1 MMVFD
6 RTSLAFIQK
15 CEEMARNIFTQI
27 GFKVLRS
34 RFEFNK
40 YLYPISI
47 VAFEGPELGFFDSKF
62 YQIGLNK
69 KLIYS
74 AKDSVIRDILRH
86 EIAHYLTFLHYPNF
100 SGPHGSEFK
109 EICQRFG
116 FENDISKA
124 TIDLLSANES
134 KEGDLESERVLDKVQ
149 KLLKLAES
157 SNAHEAELATFK
169 ANELLIKHS
178 LNHIDTKLD
187 ETIYLDRPLVYP
199 RSNSKLVAIYEILT
213 HFLVRP
219 VISHGHK
226 QCSLEICG
234 PKTNVIL
241 ARYVAEFLDRQLE
254 HLWLET
260 KKESGLQG
268 QRAKNSFMLG
278 VASGFHE
285 KMKRSE
291 ETLEPTNK
299 KALTVVKKQ
308 LEVNLN
314 IVYKRLGSTRS
325 THQMDHE
332 ARNAGIE
339 KGKKLSIN
347 KGVES
352 GSTKLTLPWRK
363 S

>member
-1 MMVFD
+1 MMIFD
-6 RTSLAFIQK
+6 QTSLAFIQK
-15 CEEMARNIFTQI
+15 CEEMARAIFTQL
-27 GFKVLRS
+27 GFKVHRS

-40 YLYPISI
+40 YLYPIHI
-47 VAFEGPELGFFDSKF
+47 VVFEGNELGFFDSKF

-69 KLIYS
+69 KLIYT
-74 AKDSVIRDILRH
+74 AKDSVTRDILKH

-100 SGPHGSEFK
+100 QTSHGSEFK

-116 FENDISKA
+116 FDSQIQKA
-124 TIDLLSANES
+124 TIDLVSANEA

-157 SNAHEAELATFK
+157 SNAHEAELATLK

-178 LNHIDTKLD
+178 LSHVDTQKE

-254 HLWLET
+254 YLWLET
-260 KKESGLQG
+260 KKEAGLQG

-285 KMKRSE
+285 KMRKSE

-299 KALTVVKKQ
+299 KSLTIVKKQ

-325 THQMDHE
+325 THQMDHQ

-347 KGVES
+347 KGVEG
-352 GSTKLTLPWRK
+352 GSSNLSLSWRK

>member
-1 MMVFD
+1 MMIFD
-6 RTSLAFIQK
+6 QTSIAFTQK
-15 CEEMARNIFTQI
+15 TQEMARNIFSQL

-47 VAFEGPELGFFDSKF
+47 VVFEGKELGFFDSKF

-74 AKDSVIRDILRH
+74 AKDSVIRDILKH
-86 EIAHYLTFLHYPNF
+86 EIAHYLTFLHYPGME
-100 SGPHGSEFK
+100 SPHGQEFK
-109 EICQRFG
+109 EICLRYG
-116 FENDISKA
+116 FTGDIPKA
-124 TIDLLSANES
+124 TLDLHLANEN
-134 KEGDLESERVLDKVQ
+134 KEGDLESEKVLDKVQ

-157 SNAHEAELATFK
+157 SNAYEAELATLK

-178 LNHIDTKLD
+178 LSHVNLEH
-187 ETIYLDRPLVYP
+187 EESIYLDRPLTYP

-213 HFLVRP
+213 HFLVKP

-241 ARYVAEFLDRQLE
+241 ASYVAQFLDQQLE
-254 HLWLET
+254 YLWKEA

-268 QRAKNSFMLG
+268 QRSKNSFMLG
-278 VASGFHE
+278 VAAGFHE
-285 KMKRSE
+285 KMKKTEREMS
-291 ETLEPTNK
+291 TDNI
-299 KALTVVKKQ
+299 KALTVVRKQ
-308 LEVNLN
+308 LEINLN
-314 IVYKRLGSTRS
+314 LVYKKLGSTRS
-325 THQMDHE
+325 SHQLDHK

-347 KGVES
+347 KGVEGTS
-352 GSTKLTLPWRK
+352 NKLFLPWRK